1 MLEILVIEDELF
13 LRQNIKT
20 ILEIKGY
27 VCHEASHGGEGIEL
41 LSTLNPDLILCDV
54 MMPGVDGFGVL
65 EFVKSNDKLK
75 ETPFIFLT
83 ARADT
88 QDKERAY
95 KMNVTNY
102 ITKPFTITELITAI
116 ESGLTK
122 SLS

>member
-41 LSTLNPDLILCDV
+41 LTTLNPDLILCDV

-65 EFVKSNDKLK
+65 EHVKSNNRLK
-75 ETPFIFLT
+75 EIPFIFLT
-83 ARADT
+83 ARADA

-95 KMNVTNY
+95 GMNVTNY
-102 ITKPFTITELITAI
+102 ITKPFTITELISAI
-116 ESGLTK
+116 ESGITK
-122 SLS
+122 ENI